1 MKKLEQSTCGY
12 SSHDRCVH
20 DASVSTLNDDVLIM
34 KTIREITSR
43 GNNAEV
49 KAEDCGC
56 MTMTFGS
63 FCCLQRKSTNDSCS
77 SQRRKD
83 GCQRFYWQNAQ
94 NNDLLL
100 NYMTKF
106 SRAYLRTK
114 LYLI

>member
-49 KAEDCGC
+49 KRRSTGKLAVYEV
-56 MTMTFGS
+56 
-63 FCCLQRKSTNDSCS
+63 RKSISIGYLDSM
-77 SQRRKD
+77 K
-83 GCQRFYWQNAQ
+83 G
-94 NNDLLL
+94 
-100 NYMTKF
+100 
-106 SRAYLRTK
+106 
-114 LYLI
+114 